1 MSNIQKVEYE
11 ALTVSGDNYLKWAL
25 DTKIYLN
32 SKSLGECIKDPN
44 TATQTERYSAIFI
57 IRHHLAES
65 LKQQYLTLEDP
76 LELWVALKKRYDH
89 QKTVI
94 LPQAKFDWKN
104 LRFEDFKSV
113 EEFNF
118 ELFRIVALIKL
129 CGEEVTDKDMLE
141 KTFSTFGT
149 PNVVLQQQYRAM
161 NHSTYEDLISC
172 LLLAE
177 KNNQLLLRN
186 SAMRPPGSAP
196 LPEGTRKESNFV
208 QRNRSSD
215 RGRGRGNG
223 HGLRGRGRGRPNQ
236 VNRPNLSFGRGKG
249 RGINKPTQRGCSS
262 RPTPCS
268 RCGMTNHWVKN
279 CRTPKYLAELYQKYG
294 KDNHEAN
301 LVHQVN
307 EDDSKDDKID
317 GMDYELSDLLD

>member
-32 SKSLGECIKDPN
+32 SKSLGECIQDPN

-113 EEFNF
+113 EEFNS
-118 ELFRIVALIKL
+118 ELFRIVALIRL

-149 PNVVLQQQYRAM
+149 PN
-161 NHSTYEDLISC
+161 I
-172 LLLAE
+172 
-177 KNNQLLLRN
+177 NNQLLLRN

-196 LPEGTRKESNFV
+196 LPEGTRK
-208 QRNRSSD
+208 
-215 RGRGRGNG
+215 
-223 HGLRGRGRGRPNQ
+223 
-236 VNRPNLSFGRGKG
+236 
-249 RGINKPTQRGCSS
+249 
-262 RPTPCS
+262 
-268 RCGMTNHWVKN
+268 
-279 CRTPKYLAELYQKYG
+279 
-294 KDNHEAN
+294 
-301 LVHQVN
+301 
-307 EDDSKDDKID
+307 
-317 GMDYELSDLLD
+317 

>member
-44 TATQTERYSAIFI
+44 TATQTERYSVIFI

-113 EEFNF
+113 EEFNS

-141 KTFSTFGT
+141 KINILYFW
-149 PNVVLQQQYRAM
+149 
-161 NHSTYEDLISC
+161 HSQCCSPTTIPC
-172 LLLAE
+172 H
-177 KNNQLLLRN
+177 
-186 SAMRPPGSAP
+186 
-196 LPEGTRKESNFV
+196 ES
-208 QRNRSSD
+208 
-215 RGRGRGNG
+215 
-223 HGLRGRGRGRPNQ
+223 
-236 VNRPNLSFGRGKG
+236 
-249 RGINKPTQRGCSS
+249 
-262 RPTPCS
+262 
-268 RCGMTNHWVKN
+268 
-279 CRTPKYLAELYQKYG
+279 
-294 KDNHEAN
+294 
-301 LVHQVN
+301 
-307 EDDSKDDKID
+307 
-317 GMDYELSDLLD
+317 

>member
-104 LRFEDFKSV
+104 LRFEDFKSI

-161 NHSTYEDLISC
+161 NHNTYEDLISC

-186 SAMRPPGSAP
+186 NPQIVDVDVEMDMDCAA
-196 LPEGTRKESNFV
+196 EDAV
-208 QRNRSSD
+208 D
-215 RGRGRGNG
+215 RTKITDLTSVLVGVR
-223 HGLRGRGRGRPNQ
+223 
-236 VNRPNLSFGRGKG
+236 VVVSTNRPKEAVHLD
-249 RGINKPTQRGCSS
+249 QL
-262 RPTPCS
+262 
-268 RCGMTNHWVKN
+268 
-279 CRTPKYLAELYQKYG
+279 LAQDAE
-294 KDNHEAN
+294 
-301 LVHQVN
+301 
-307 EDDSKDDKID
+307 
-317 GMDYELSDLLD
+317 

>member
-25 DTKIYLN
+25 DTKIYFN

-113 EEFNF
+113 EEFNS

-149 PNVVLQQQYRAM
+149 PNVVF
-161 NHSTYEDLISC
+161 SSISIS
-172 LLLAE
+172 
-177 KNNQLLLRN
+177 KLR
-186 SAMRPPGSAP
+186 MK
-196 LPEGTRKESNFV
+196 GTK
-208 QRNRSSD
+208 
-215 RGRGRGNG
+215 
-223 HGLRGRGRGRPNQ
+223 
-236 VNRPNLSFGRGKG
+236 SF
-249 RGINKPTQRGCSS
+249 
-262 RPTPCS
+262 
-268 RCGMTNHWVKN
+268 
-279 CRTPKYLAELYQKYG
+279 
-294 KDNHEAN
+294 
-301 LVHQVN
+301 
-307 EDDSKDDKID
+307 
-317 GMDYELSDLLD
+317 